1 MLFHLLPVAIWLLAI
16 GGSVVWFLLSEDFHF
31 SAFLQAF
38 LPAIIALICILFV
51 TSVKRHASSVEECF
65 VVAVLLGVAAYWLFG
80 IVFLII
86 PLLGYLYVHHLLE
99 LRSIAAA
106 LVGFALVAIWA
117 YMLTQFSIIDY
128 TFSLTK
134 NAEGWIP
141 SGAFLFAY
149 LAATI
154 ARRILRVR

>member
-1 MLFHLLPVAIWLLAI
+1 MLFHLLPVVFWLLAI
-16 GGSVVWFLLSEDFHF
+16 GGSVLWFVLRGDFQI

-38 LPAIIALICILFV
+38 LPAVIALISILLI
-51 TSVKRHASSVEECF
+51 TSIKRHASSVEECF
-65 VVAVLLGVAAYWLFG
+65 VVAVLLGVAAYWLLG

-106 LVGFALVAIWA
+106 LVGFALVAVWA
-117 YMLTQFSIIDY
+117 YVLTQFSLIDY

-149 LAATI
+149 LASTI